1 MSANMSKDYEQFLL
15 KRELAKTMLMR
26 VLAKGLIID
35 EEIKKSMEKIVGNL
49 KEEENKK
56 SIKE

>member
-1 MSANMSKDYEQFLL
+1 MSKDYEQFLL